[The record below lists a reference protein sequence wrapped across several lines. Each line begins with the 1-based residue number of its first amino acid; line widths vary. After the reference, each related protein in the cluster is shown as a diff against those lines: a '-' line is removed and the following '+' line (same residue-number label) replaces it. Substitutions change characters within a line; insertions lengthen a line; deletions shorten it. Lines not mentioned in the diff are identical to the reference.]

1 MTTAQVVETSVTVI
15 NSLTQDYPGDH
26 IQLTYEITPK
36 LKPITVRTVKLY
48 RIERR
53 SVMSRSHG
61 GKISVCQQS
70 SLTETVI
77 GIVGR
82 WKKEHAWATVL
93 FPSTII
99 PQESHT
105 CQFFRYFLL
114 YLQETVCWGPEILLR
129 WQREATTSPL
139 HSLLLSKDL
148 PAKSICS

>member
-82 WKKEHAWATVL
+82 
-93 FPSTII
+93 
-99 PQESHT
+99 
-105 CQFFRYFLL
+105 
-114 YLQETVCWGPEILLR
+114 
-129 WQREATTSPL
+129 
-139 HSLLLSKDL
+139 
-148 PAKSICS
+148 